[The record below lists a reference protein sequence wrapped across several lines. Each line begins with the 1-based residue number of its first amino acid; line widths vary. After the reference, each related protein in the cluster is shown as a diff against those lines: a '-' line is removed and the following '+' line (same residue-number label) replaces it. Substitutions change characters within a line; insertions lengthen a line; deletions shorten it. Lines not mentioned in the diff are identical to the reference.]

1 MEKMKLY
8 EAVRVV
14 PAAAKKEIQAG
25 RLRGMTDINPMW
37 RIKTLTEQFGACGIG
52 WYFDVVKEEFI
63 NGSDDQIAFFVN
75 INLYVKIGWRM
86 VCPYFW

>member
-37 RIKTLTEQFGACGIG
+37 RIKTLTRAVRGL
-52 WYFDVVKEEFI
+52 WH
-63 NGSDDQIAFFVN
+63 
-75 INLYVKIGWRM
+75 RM
-86 VCPYFW
+86 VFRCGKRRVY

>member
-37 RIKTLTEQFGACGIG
+37 RINRAVRGLYRMVF
-52 WYFDVVKEEFI
+52 EEFI
-63 NGSDDQIAFFVN
+63 KSDDQIAFFVN